1 MAQRPINRLFRRAR
15 AQVVRVLGRRTR
27 RAYNAFIRSVRSSI
41 IYGIMRLRH
50 IITDKR
56 DSIYNHFDWVRINF
70 IFSQTFILTIGLSIP
85 LLLNAPE
92 FIQMSMAAGHT
103 YEGITR
109 LHISSLVTF
118 FVAAF
123 SFLIAGILFIIRC
136 PSVVSRYMHMEEY
149 MFSGIAASLGD
160 EAKSIS
166 FVLEYYG
173 LVDKFIPED
182 SLSKDMHR
190 KLAMDRPPEKPDAIE
205 VEITRRFEYWTNR
218 NCGTKIIRIIIVGL
232 LTFSFLF
239 FLLSVIY
246 AFLGIL

>member
-1 MAQRPINRLFRRAR
+1 MRA
-15 AQVVRVLGRRTR
+15 LDRRTR
-27 RAYNAFIRSVRSSI
+27 RALNAFIRSLRSSI
-41 IYGIMRLRH
+41 IYGLMRLRH
-50 IITDKR
+50 ILTDKR

-92 FIQMSMAAGHT
+92 FIQISMTAGRT
-103 YEGITR
+103 YQGITPI
-109 LHISSLVTF
+109 HISSLVTF
-118 FVAAF
+118 FISAF

-136 PSVVSRYMHMEEY
+136 PSVVARYMHMEEY

-160 EAKSIS
+160 EAKNIR

-173 LVDKFIPED
+173 LVDKLIPEN

-190 KLAMDRPPEKPDAIE
+190 KLAMEQTSEKPDAIG

-218 NCGTKIIRIIIVGL
+218 NCGTKIIRIIIVSL
-232 LTFSFLF
+232 LIFSFVL
-239 FLLSVIY
+239 FLLSVFY
-246 AFLGIL
+246 SFLGIL